1 VGDRYA
7 QVSGTKEVQRR
18 KEVTLHS
25 NLIRWGTLAAL
36 SSGFLWIT
44 GGLLTLAY
52 PQAPAE
58 VTGTR
63 PDCLGTSVFSAACLG
78 VLGGLVGLHSCQIG
92 SYVRAG
98 TLGFLVTFVGAACPQ
113 TCEKEEV

>member
-1 VGDRYA
+1 MGDRYA

-63 PDCLGTSVFSAACLG
+63 RTAWEPRYSAPLVWACWED
-78 VLGGLVGLHSCQIG
+78 SWD
-92 SYVRAG
+92 STRAR
-98 TLGFLVTFVGAACPQ
+98 
-113 TCEKEEV
+113 